1 MADPKKPTL
10 KQRLSHL
17 WFRLR
22 AKLFGRGMRKRESA
36 LELDELKLKLA
47 EDREGFEREYQEPR
61 FCPPPSVPP
70 PPDYVPTET
79 ELILQG
85 KDAEEIDRLLLAGR
99 ARRDD

>member
-1 MADPKKPTL
+1 MDWLLRFFRRCHERLFARR
-10 KQRLSHL
+10 QRQ
-17 WFRLR
+17 
-22 AKLFGRGMRKRESA
+22 KEVGV
-36 LELDELKLKLA
+36 ELDELKLKLA